1 MTVALSSSSH
11 IERLWTAPDGTFCVL
26 TTDSA
31 PPSYTL
37 ALMRGNEV
45 LRERRL
51 YGLATAQM
59 LAMGWRES
67 AESREQFVARL
78 LSHGRA
84 RRDAHH
90 GAGISSGDGMNH

>member
-1 MTVALSSSSH
+1 MPDEQSICVGSDCQHFCIRVSRPAAAFLLAGRHVRRRLFVLSK

-37 ALMRGNEV
+37 ALMRGTEV

-51 YGLATAQM
+51 YGRATAQM
-59 LAMGWRES
+59 LAIGWRGN
-67 AESREQFVARL
+67 R
-78 LSHGRA
+78 
-84 RRDAHH
+84 
-90 GAGISSGDGMNH
+90 